1 MGIRG
6 GPGGRDWGGLADA
19 GRTGPAAGWPRY
31 RGGRFAVAAL
41 AAMAVPVGGG
51 AQGCGDQPTD
61 IRAPRGAFVPSHDR
75 DRAIVWAVG
84 DGADGGATA
93 TGVARLIARGRPDR
107 VLYLGDVYDDGSP
120 ADFREHFAPVYGKLA
135 RIMAPT
141 PGNHDWPRHREGYDR
156 YWARVLRRPVPA
168 FYAFRVGGWQLLSL
182 NSEAP
187 HEPRSAQLRWLR
199 RRLRGP
205 GDCRL
210 AFWHRPRYSAG
221 TRHGD
226 QPDVQP
232 LWDALRGRARLVLNG
247 HEHNMQRFR
256 PVDGITE
263 LVSGAGGHGLYP
275 LQRPFSRLAFGDDSH
290 YGALRLRL
298 RPGRAAYA
306 FIDADGRTLDAGAVT
321 CQPR

>member
-1 MGIRG
+1 M
-6 GPGGRDWGGLADA
+6 
-19 GRTGPAAGWPRY
+19 
-31 RGGRFAVAAL
+31 AL
-41 AAMAVPVGGG
+41 PVGGG
-51 AQGCGDQPTD
+51 VQGCADQSADVRSPQRTFVRSQD
-61 IRAPRGAFVPSHDR
+61 RGQS
-75 DRAIVWAVG
+75 IVWAVG

-93 TGVARLIARGRPDR
+93 KAVARLIARGRPDR

-120 ADFREHFAPVYGKLA
+120 ADFRRHFTPVYGKLA
-135 RIMAPT
+135 PIMAPT
-141 PGNHDWPRHREGYDR
+141 PGNHEWPRHREGYDR

-187 HEPRSAQLRWLR
+187 HGPRSAQLRWLR

-205 GDCRL
+205 GNCRL

-221 TRHGD
+221 TSHGD

-247 HEHNMQRFR
+247 HEHNMQRFG
-256 PVDGITE
+256 PVDDITQ

-275 LQRPFSRLAFGDDSH
+275 LRRPSPRVAFGDDDH

-298 RPGRAAYA
+298 RRGRAAYA
-306 FIDADGRTLDAGAVT
+306 FIAADGRTLDAGAVA
-321 CQPR
+321 CRPH